1 MEGGDFSRAAAARLC
16 SSTDAEDLT
25 CGLLENQCRK
35 DMFGVLVM
43 KLHFPSR
50 RGAKSVSNPHKSGT
64 LLFGG

>member
-1 MEGGDFSRAAAARLC
+1 MEGGDLSRPAEARLC
-16 SSTDAEDLT
+16 SSAEEDLAC

-50 RGAKSVSNPHKSGT
+50 RGAKSVSNAHKSGT